1 MSKNATVI
9 TGPQGSG
16 KTSRAREL
24 ARAMGSFVEVTGQ
37 EFMSGFGLSSC
48 ARSPAAVIIDEVP
61 TSDAA
66 SIARKIKNMITG
78 PELRINSKHQEP
90 VTIRTPHFFLVTTG
104 SADFLHADDRRFHV
118 VECSRQA

>member
-9 TGPQGSG
+9 TGPHGSG
-16 KTSRAREL
+16 KTGKAREL
-24 ARAMGSFVEVTGQ
+24 ARSLGSFVEVTGQ
-37 EFMSGFGLSSC
+37 EFMQGFGLSSC
-48 ARSPAAVIIDEVP
+48 ASAPSAVIIDEVA

-66 SIARKIKNMITG
+66 SIARKIKNMITS
-78 PELRINSKHQEP
+78 PELRINRKHQEP

-104 SADFLHADDRRFHV
+104 SADFLHADDRRFNV